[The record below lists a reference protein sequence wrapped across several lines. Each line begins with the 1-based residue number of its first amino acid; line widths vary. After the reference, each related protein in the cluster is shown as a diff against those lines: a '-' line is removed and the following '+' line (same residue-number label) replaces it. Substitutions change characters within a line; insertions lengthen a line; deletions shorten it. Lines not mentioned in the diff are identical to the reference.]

1 MNVCSLLDVSC
12 TCSSI
17 ALLAVGRRMA
27 DAEHDFSGFFRAD
40 RNLNTTLINIEIV
53 YAGSGPAG
61 PMPLLWHIRYRY
73 IHIDVYIYISKTTLK
88 GHHKY

>member
-1 MNVCSLLDVSC
+1 
-12 TCSSI
+12 
-17 ALLAVGRRMA
+17 MA

-61 PMPLLWHIRYRY
+61 PMPLLWHID
-73 IHIDVYIYISKTTLK
+73 IFIFDIDVYIYIYLK
-88 GHHKY
+88 QP